1 MDTAQLAGFF
11 WSIASIVNL
20 IPKVSIYMRPE
31 FMKTTLEGR
40 IELELKLKLF
50 WIVVESLRAI
60 TKKPVRNF
68 ISEVRA

>member
-1 MDTAQLAGFF
+1 
-11 WSIASIVNL
+11 
-20 IPKVSIYMRPE
+20 MRPE
-31 FMKTTLEGR
+31 FMKTTLEGN

-50 WIVVESLRAI
+50 WIVMESLKAI